1 MKGRFGLQSDNPIRY
16 TKVIEAMSD
25 KRIMLIDDDPLC
37 ILISTKIIE
46 LNPALKVISFSNAA
60 AALSQLKEWYV
71 SGSEMFPDFIF
82 LDINMPVMDGWQFLE
97 ETLKLPEGFR
107 ERCNVI
113 MLSSSVNP
121 IDVRKA
127 KEYKRVSDFVSKP
140 LTIDKVQSL
149 MYRESDQNKN
159 LK

>member
-1 MKGRFGLQSDNPIRY
+1 MNGRFGVQSRDAICY
-16 TKVIEAMSD
+16 TKVIETMSG

-97 ETLKLPEGFR
+97 ETMKLPDGFR

-121 IDVRKA
+121 IDVRKS
-127 KEYKRVSDFVSKP
+127 KEYERVSDFVSKP
-140 LTIDKVQSL
+140 LTVDKVQSL
-149 MYRESDQNKN
+149 MFRDSDHKN
-159 LK
+159 SVR

>member
-1 MKGRFGLQSDNPIRY
+1 MKGRFGLQNDNPIRY

-97 ETLKLPEGFR
+97 ETLKLPDGFR
-107 ERCNVI
+107 EKCNVI